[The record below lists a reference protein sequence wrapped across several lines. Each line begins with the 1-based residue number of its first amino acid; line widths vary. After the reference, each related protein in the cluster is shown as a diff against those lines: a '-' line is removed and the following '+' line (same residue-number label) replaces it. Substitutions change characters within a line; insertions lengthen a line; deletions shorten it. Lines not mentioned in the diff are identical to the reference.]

1 MSLLNE
7 AVKDE
12 VMEKELLERPVEI
25 EEEAGIRLAMPD
37 LSFLAASTGPGP
49 IEDYI
54 DHPLNYD
61 SARSTARILRGLT
74 GFAGSLDYALIDIG
88 LGFIEK
94 IQEKK
99 VNTNGTDYAGQ

>member
-1 MSLLNE
+1 M
-7 AVKDE
+7 
-12 VMEKELLERPVEI
+12 PVEV
-25 EEEAGIRLAMPD
+25 EEAEMRFEMPD

>member
-7 AVKDE
+7 AIKDDIL
-12 VMEKELLERPVEI
+12 EKEALEMPVEI
-25 EEEAGIRLAMPD
+25 EEEAGIRIAMPD
-37 LSFLAASTGPGP
+37 LSFLAAPTGPGP

-74 GFAGSLDYALIDIG
+74 GFAGNLDYALIDIG
-88 LGFIEK
+88 LGVIEK

-99 VNTNGTDYAGQ
+99 VSRNDANNAR